1 MTFGTTLFGARAY
14 IETGSEGRRGS
25 SERVRVV
32 RNSLIR
38 HGLALAV
45 SLALALPAAA
55 AAEAL
60 QAVDGPCRIKLRTGR
75 TMDASSLAPVDEA
88 AAFWRLDLPGGGS
101 VVLPVRELRTV
112 ERLSAEPAPAEQA
125 TVPMAP
131 EAALA
136 SADGECSR
144 SCDPVSS
151 ERLARWNVMAAAAAE
166 RHGVDLSLVR
176 AIIAVESCGDPN
188 AVSPKGALG
197 LMQLMPAT
205 ARDYGCKNA
214 KDPSANIDA
223 GVRHLARLL
232 DKLGGNVDLVAAA
245 YNAGEGTVAKA
256 GGIPNYRETRN
267 YVRDVKRHLARLA
280 PAPSL

>member
-1 MTFGTTLFGARAY
+1 M
-14 IETGSEGRRGS
+14 
-25 SERVRVV
+25 SERVRVQ
-32 RNSLIR
+32 RNMWIR
-38 HGLALAV
+38 QGLALAIG
-45 SLALALPAAA
+45 LALALPAV

-60 QAVDGPCRIKLRTGR
+60 RAVDGPCRVKLRTGR

-88 AAFWRLDLPGGGS
+88 GAFWRLDLPGGGS

-112 ERLSAEPAPAEQA
+112 ERLSAAPAPAEQA
-125 TVPMAP
+125 TVPMPP
-131 EAALA
+131 EDVALA
-136 SADGECSR
+136 SADGECRR
-144 SCDPVSS
+144 SCDPVTS
-151 ERLARWNVMAAAAAE
+151 ERLGRWNVMAASAAE

-205 ARDYGCKNA
+205 ARDYGCKNP
-214 KDPSANIDA
+214 KDPGANIDA
-223 GVRHLARLL
+223 GVRHLARLI

-245 YNAGEGTVAKA
+245 YNAGEGTVARA
-256 GGIPNYRETRN
+256 GGIPKYRETRN

-280 PAPSL
+280 PPPPL